1 MKIKEI
7 QNNIIIKSP
16 KLSTSS
22 RPDNLAEFLNYVG
35 LQLIIGLS
43 GSGKTSLIY
52 NLLNGTKQN
61 NLYNNIYHSIYYITP
76 SSTVELNIDP
86 EKMIVLDDDDNI
98 SNILEEIIENEKDK
112 GSDEEAHHVAVLMDD
127 CVNYLST
134 QKQSMKVFRK
144 LIMNGRHILG
154 NNSSIATF
162 LVSQK
167 VRSIPLV
174 IRSQANAI
182 YFFNSTKAE
191 KAVIQEEYMPL
202 DKSPSQK
209 ILDYIFDIPY
219 NFLYINLNLPIKKR
233 IFKNFNQLIFE

>member
-7 QNNIIIKSP
+7 QNNIVIKSP
-16 KLSTSS
+16 KLSTSN
-22 RPDNLAEFLNYVG
+22 RPDNLSEFLNYVG

-52 NLLNGTKQN
+52 NLLNGTNQN
-61 NLYNNIYHSIYYITP
+61 NLYNNVFHSIYYITP
-76 SSTVELNIDP
+76 SSTIDLNIDP
-86 EKMIVLDDDDNI
+86 EKMIILDDDDNI
-98 SNILEEIIENEKDK
+98 SNILEEIIDNEKDK
-112 GSDEEAHHVAVLMDD
+112 GTDEEAHHIAILMDD

-134 QKQSMKVFRK
+134 QKNSMKIFRK
-144 LIMNGRHILG
+144 LVMNGRHILG
-154 NNSSIATF
+154 TNSSVATF

-191 KAVIQEEYMPL
+191 KAVIQEEFMPL

-209 ILDYIFDIPY
+209 ILDYIFDVPY
-219 NFLYINLNLPIKKR
+219 NFLFINLQLPIKQR
-233 IFKNFNQLIFE
+233 IFKNFNQMIFE

>member
-7 QNNIIIKSP
+7 QNNIVIKSP
-16 KLSTSS
+16 KLSTSN

-52 NLLNGTKQN
+52 NLLNGTNQN
-61 NLYNNIYHSIYYITP
+61 NLYNNVFHSVYYITP
-76 SSTVELNIDP
+76 SDTVDLNIDP
-86 EKMIVLDDDDNI
+86 DKVVILDDNDNI
-98 SNILEEIIENEKDK
+98 SNILEEIIENESNK
-112 GSDEEAHHVAVLMDD
+112 GSDEESHHVCIFLDD

-134 QKQSMKVFRK
+134 QKNSMKVFRK
-144 LIMNGRHILG
+144 LVMNGRHILG
-154 NNSSIATF
+154 TNSSVATF

-191 KAVIQEEYMPL
+191 KQVIIDEYMPL

-209 ILDYIFDIPY
+209 ILDYIFDVPY

-233 IFKNFNQLIFE
+233 IFKCFNQMIFE

>member
-7 QNNIIIKSP
+7 QNNIVIKSP

-22 RPDNLAEFLNYVG
+22 RPDNLSEFLNYVG
-35 LQLIIGLS
+35 LQLIIGLP

-61 NLYNNIYHSIYYITP
+61 NLYNNIFHSIYYITP

-98 SNILEEIIENEKDK
+98 SNILSEIIDDESNK
-112 GSDEEAHHVAVLMDD
+112 GSDDEPHHIAIYLDD

-134 QKQSMKVFRK
+134 QKNSMKVFRK
-144 LIMNGRHILG
+144 LCMNGRHILG
-154 NNSSIATF
+154 DNSSVALF

-167 VRSIPLV
+167 VKSVPLV

-182 YFFNSTKAE
+182 YFFNSTRAE
-191 KAVIQEEYMPL
+191 KEIIINEYMPI
-202 DKSPSQK
+202 DKQPATK
-209 ILDYIFDIPY
+209 ILDYIFETPY
-219 NFLYINLNLPIKKR
+219 NFLYINLQLPIKQR
-233 IFKNFNQLIFE
+233 LFRNFNQLIFD

>member
-7 QNNIIIKSP
+7 QNNIVIKSP

-22 RPDNLAEFLNYVG
+22 RPDNLSEFLNYVG
-35 LQLIIGLS
+35 LQLIIGLP

-61 NLYNNIYHSIYYITP
+61 NLYNNVFHSIYYITP

-98 SNILEEIIENEKDK
+98 SNILSEIIDDESNK
-112 GSDEEAHHVAVLMDD
+112 GSDDEPHHIAIYLDD

-134 QKQSMKVFRK
+134 QKNSMKVFRK
-144 LIMNGRHILG
+144 LCMNGRHILG
-154 NNSSIATF
+154 DNSSVALF

-167 VRSIPLV
+167 VKSVPLV

-182 YFFNSTKAE
+182 YFFNSTRAE
-191 KAVIQEEYMPL
+191 KEIIINEYMPI
-202 DKSPSQK
+202 DKQPATK
-209 ILDYIFDIPY
+209 ILDYIFETPY
-219 NFLYINLNLPIKKR
+219 NFLYINLQLPIKQR
-233 IFKNFNQLIFE
+233 LFRNFNQLIFD

>member
-22 RPDNLAEFLNYVG
+22 RPDDLAEFLNYVG
-35 LQLIIGLS
+35 LQLIVGLS

-61 NLYNNIYHSIYYITP
+61 NLYNNIFNSVYYITP
-76 SSTVELNIDP
+76 SDTVDLNLDP
-86 EKMIVLDDDDNI
+86 EKVIILDDSDDI
-98 SNILEEIIENEKDK
+98 SSILEEIIDDEKDK
-112 GSDEEAHHVAVLMDD
+112 GSEEEPHHVAVFLDD
-127 CVNYLST
+127 CINYLST
-134 QKQSMKVFRK
+134 QKSSMKVFRK
-144 LIMNGRHILG
+144 LIMNGRHVLG
-154 NNSSIATF
+154 NNSSVATF

-191 KAVIQEEYMPL
+191 KEVVSDEYMPL
-202 DKSPSQK
+202 DKKPSQK
-209 ILDYIFDIPY
+209 IMDYIFDTPY

-233 IFKNFNQLIFE
+233 LFKNFNQMIFS

>member
-7 QNNIIIKSP
+7 QNNIVIKSP

-35 LQLIIGLS
+35 LQLIIGLP

-61 NLYNNIYHSIYYITP
+61 NLYNNIFHSIYYITP
-76 SSTVELNIDP
+76 SSTVDLNLDP

-112 GSDEEAHHVAVLMDD
+112 GSEEEPHHVAVFMDD
-127 CVNYLST
+127 CINYLST
-134 QKQSMKVFRK
+134 QKKSMKVFRK
-144 LIMNGRHILG
+144 LSMNSRHILG
-154 NNSSIATF
+154 NNSSVALF

-191 KAVIQEEYMPL
+191 RQVIIDEFLPL
-202 DKSPSQK
+202 DKLPANK
-209 ILDYIFDIPY
+209 IMDYIFDTPY
-219 NFLYINLNLPIKKR
+219 NFLYINLQLPIKQR
-233 IFKNFNQLIFE
+233 LFRNFNQLIFS

>member
-7 QNNIIIKSP
+7 QNNIVIKSP

-22 RPDNLAEFLNYVG
+22 RPDNLSEFLNYVG

-61 NLYNNIYHSIYYITP
+61 NLYNNVFHSIYYITP
-76 SSTVELNIDP
+76 SDTIDLNIDP
-86 EKMIVLDDDDNI
+86 EKVIVLDDDDNI
-98 SNILEEIIENEKDK
+98 SNILEEIIENESNK